1 MGDREV
7 ERSGRQHSIIAQK
20 YLGKDDV
27 MSVFLQYNTIED
39 ELIFCLNGV
48 HWVALTSDIYFDDS
62 KHYKVRDHERCI
74 TKLEEMNEAYPDD
87 DASSHLD
94 KGD

>member
-1 MGDREV
+1 MGDGEV
-7 ERSGRQHSIIAQK
+7 EWIVWKSSNIVQK

-74 TKLEEMNEAYPDD
+74 TKLEEMNEEYPDD